1 MGCIPFMSIEW
12 KEEYRTGFE
21 KIDSQHLRLF
31 ECVTEMDSILG
42 GGEINHTAVHDL
54 MGFLTSYVKA
64 HFLIEEKC
72 MNDHGCPISRQNKE
86 AHERFL
92 QFYQEAVVEF
102 QNLGVTREWLQKLRD
117 VLKVWLVQHICR
129 VDIHLKGCSGH
140 SEQPAR

>member
-1 MGCIPFMSIEW
+1 MSLVATGTPIPPTWARSLAGARSTI
-12 KEEYRTGFE
+12 
-21 KIDSQHLRLF
+21 
-31 ECVTEMDSILG
+31 
-42 GGEINHTAVHDL
+42 HTAVHDL

-102 QNLGVTREWLQKLRD
+102 QSRGVTREW
-117 VLKVWLVQHICR
+117 
-129 VDIHLKGCSGH
+129 
-140 SEQPAR
+140 